1 MPCGVRGDLR
11 PGEQARVRSNDDF
24 PRGIIPARARFR
36 RSPFVVLYWRGAR
49 LFAHDY
55 ARGHVAAIEPP
66 LAAVLHACTTWQT
79 VAGLHRTL
87 GGTRHRAADYV
98 RVLLSHGFLERAGAK
113 LDARERAMALLEP
126 WNPAAGLFH
135 DVTRRV
141 RFLPPAA
148 AAVLARRH
156 ARMFAM
162 PPAVKHVKR
171 AAVVRLP
178 KPRTRGEFPEVLRAR
193 RTWRRFGAGAVPLSD
208 VATALALTLG
218 VQHWVRTEFGRLPL
232 KTSPSGGARHP
243 IEGYLYASRVDGLR
257 AGLYHYAADRHRLER
272 ISTGDMTARVRL
284 WMPYGDYFSRAAF
297 VVVLTAVLEREI
309 WRYPY
314 ARAYRAALA
323 EAGHVCQTFCLTAT
337 WLGLA
342 PFCLMGL
349 DDAAIEQD
357 LGLDGVRETVV
368 YAAGAGVR
376 PQGTAWA
383 PRQRG
388 GLASLPNPVFT
399 DL

>member
-1 MPCGVRGDLR
+1 
-11 PGEQARVRSNDDF
+11 
-24 PRGIIPARARFR
+24 
-36 RSPFVVLYWRGAR
+36 VLYWRGAR
-49 LFAHDY
+49 LVAHDY

-66 LAAVLHACTTWQT
+66 LAAALHACTTWQT
-79 VAGLHRTL
+79 VAGLHRVL
-87 GGTRHRAADYV
+87 GVTPAQATDYV
-98 RVLLSHGFLERAGAK
+98 RVLISHGFLQRAGAK
-113 LDARERAMALLEP
+113 LDVRERAMALLEP

-141 RFLPPAA
+141 KFLSPAA
-148 AAVLARRH
+148 AAALARRH
-156 ARMFAM
+156 ARVSPM
-162 PPAVKHVKR
+162 PPVVKHVKA

-178 KPRTRGEFPEVLRAR
+178 KPRTSGEFPEVLRAR
-193 RTWRRFGAGAVPLSD
+193 RTWRRFGSGGVALRD

-218 VQHWVRTEFGRLPL
+218 VQHWVPTDHGRLPL

-243 IEGYLYASRVDGLR
+243 IEGYLYASRVDGLS

-272 ISTGDMTARVRL
+272 IRAGDMTARVRL
-284 WMPYGDYFSRAAF
+284 WMPYGDYFSHAAF

-349 DDAAIEQD
+349 NDAAIEQD
-357 LGLDGVRETVV
+357 LGLDGVRETVL
-368 YAAGAGVR
+368 YAAGAGAR
-376 PQGTAWA
+376 PRGAGWA
-383 PRQRG
+383 PLARG
-388 GLASLPNPVFT
+388 GLSSMPNTAFT